1 MCRAAQWL
9 LSGWPERQGQG
20 AGGQLLGLGDGVPGQ
35 GGRAEHP
42 WGASS
47 ADFLDEAQGKLTRIC
62 FSDVLKPE
70 AFYFLPALQPCELA
84 AAVSLLIVDGIA
96 FVIS

>member
-9 LSGWPERQGQG
+9 LSGWPER
-20 AGGQLLGLGDGVPGQ
+20 L
-35 GGRAEHP
+35 
-42 WGASS
+42 GASS